1 MKFLHLS
8 SASSS
13 SGELNELE
21 KKDAL
26 LRMSIVDKK
35 DSDKYVKKMENQVRE
50 ISEQKQQ
57 TEARLEVQKHKMTEK
72 SQQNAKLANQIIE
85 LKESVTHLAE
95 ENTKIKEEN
104 AALASQV
111 MDLGDILR
119 ERSRNSKNG
128 LCDGSGIT
136 AMNQDLSNDISMD
149 EPQGTNKYFQLMIPY

>member
-1 MKFLHLS
+1 
-8 SASSS
+8 
-13 SGELNELE
+13 
-21 KKDAL
+21 
-26 LRMSIVDKK
+26 MSIVDKK

-57 TEARLEVQKHKMTEK
+57 TEARLEVQKHKMNEK

-128 LCDGSGIT
+128 LSDGSGIT
-136 AMNQDLSNDISMD
+136 AMHQDLSNDISMD
-149 EPQGTNKYFQLMIPY
+149 EPHGTYKKHNL

>member
-1 MKFLHLS
+1 
-8 SASSS
+8 
-13 SGELNELE
+13 
-21 KKDAL
+21 
-26 LRMSIVDKK
+26 MSIVDKK
-35 DSDKYVKKMENQVRE
+35 DSEKYVKKMENQVRE

-104 AALASQV
+104 AVLASQV

-128 LCDGSGIT
+128 LSDGSGIT

-149 EPQGTNKYFQLMIPY
+149 EPHGTYKKLLFYDSLFNYFDD

>member
-1 MKFLHLS
+1 M
-8 SASSS
+8 
-13 SGELNELE
+13 
-21 KKDAL
+21 
-26 LRMSIVDKK
+26 DKK

-57 TEARLEVQKHKMTEK
+57 TEARLEVQKHKMNEK

-128 LCDGSGIT
+128 LSDGSGIT
-136 AMNQDLSNDISMD
+136 AMHQDLSNDISMD
-149 EPQGTNKYFQLMIPY
+149 EPHGTYKNFQKSLLKYFGD

>member
-35 DSDKYVKKMENQVRE
+35 DSEKYVKKMENQVRE

-104 AALASQV
+104 AVLASQV

-119 ERSRNSKNG
+119 ERNRNSNNG
-128 LCDGSGIT
+128 LSDGSGIT

-149 EPQGTNKYFQLMIPY
+149 EPQGTNKNFQLMILY